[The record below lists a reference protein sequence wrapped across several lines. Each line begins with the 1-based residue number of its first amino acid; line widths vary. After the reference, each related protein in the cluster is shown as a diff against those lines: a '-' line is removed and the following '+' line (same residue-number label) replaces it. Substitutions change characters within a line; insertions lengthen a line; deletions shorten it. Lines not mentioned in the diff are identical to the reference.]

1 MLIIVYPQKKNANHS
16 GCKLSHWST
25 VGLGSS
31 QTGRASRWG
40 SKLGHG
46 RAMEKNRRDR
56 GKKALDAA
64 FHGQGQQQSLS
75 SVSVCGKG
83 IRIRS
88 DFFVF
93 FFNLSSSP
101 DDGKLHIRIAAC
113 RLHCALCSTPRAGHG
128 DRSSFWRKGTAQQT
142 KWILCAGTSELV
154 VAWGSALPG
163 CSGLWACEPCAES

>member
-1 MLIIVYPQKKNANHS
+1 MIAPSIYLTNYSRGISDANHSVPAKKNANHS

-64 FHGQGQQQSLS
+64 FHGQGLQQSLS

-88 DFFVF
+88 DFLCVF
-93 FFNLSSSP
+93 FLTF
-101 DDGKLHIRIAAC
+101 R
-113 RLHCALCSTPRAGHG
+113 RLRTMANCTYASQPVAFTVRCAPPHELAMAIDRAFGG
-128 DRSSFWRKGTAQQT
+128 RGRRNKQNGYCAQGPAS
-142 KWILCAGTSELV
+142 W
-154 VAWGSALPG
+154 
-163 CSGLWACEPCAES
+163 